1 LYEQIASGLFNSIF
15 SGHLMAFAD
24 HLVDLYL
31 SISFGKEK
39 KNRNNTSRY
48 LAIFVV
54 IIKNVSC
61 HCSVNEWNVGSQ
73 RSLHSTTRH

>member
-39 KNRNNTSRY
+39 KNRNNTSK
-48 LAIFVV
+48 IFSH
-54 IIKNVSC
+54 IRC
-61 HCSVNEWNVGSQ
+61 HHRKC
-73 RSLHSTTRH
+73 